1 MSPRNVYPRNM
12 GLGKCGWLWLNSL
25 CYQVVSG
32 YQNDEEGY
40 AVLSKASVLVSGVSC
55 DCVGSLSKP
64 AISSHLIAFHQA
76 NSAVFRSRSGQVLSA
91 RSCST

>member
-40 AVLSKASVLVSGVSC
+40 AVLSKVH
-55 DCVGSLSKP
+55 GSS
-64 AISSHLIAFHQA
+64 F
-76 NSAVFRSRSGQVLSA
+76 V
-91 RSCST
+91 